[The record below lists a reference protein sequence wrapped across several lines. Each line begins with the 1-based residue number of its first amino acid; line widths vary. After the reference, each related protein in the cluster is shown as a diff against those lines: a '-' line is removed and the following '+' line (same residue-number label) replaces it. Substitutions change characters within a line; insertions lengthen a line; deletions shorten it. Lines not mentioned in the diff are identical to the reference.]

1 MNEKTFKN
9 KMFSFLKMFKKGSI
23 GTKLSFFIMGSGNI
37 YHKQYIK
44 GFIFL
49 TFQILFN
56 LFMFLS
62 IKVNNTPLG
71 FKALKNL
78 LTLGSNQGNIFEN
91 ADDSRLMLLFG
102 LITIAV
108 IIFYNVIYIYNIKS
122 SYKSDLLVLKG
133 KKPPTFYEDIK
144 SLLDERF
151 YILLL
156 IPSSILVI
164 IFTIL
169 PTIFM
174 ILIAFTDFGDPSS
187 NTVEYFFNWVGF
199 KNFKQIFMLTG
210 QLSRF
215 PSILIWTFI
224 WAFLATFSCY
234 FGGILLALL
243 INKKGIK
250 FKKMWRTIFI
260 LTIAVPQFVSLLSVR
275 NILGTYGPFNQLLI
289 NFNFI
294 EKPIEFLGNVSIDKA
309 YIAKISIIV
318 INFWI
323 GVPYTMLMTSG
334 ILLNI
339 PKDLY
344 EAATIDG
351 ANKTKMFRKITFP
364 YILFVTGPY
373 LISSFVG
380 NITSF
385 NIIYLLTGGNP
396 SYGDMSKAGATDL
409 LVTWLYKLTID
420 EGIYNIG
427 SIISIMTFLI
437 TASITLIAY
446 RNSKSYKQ
454 EDTFQ

>member
-1 MNEKTFKN
+1 MALKTFKN
-9 KMFSFLKMFKKGSI
+9 NMISFLNKIKRGSI

-44 GFIFL
+44 GFLYL
-49 TFQILFN
+49 TIQILFFV
-56 LFMFLS
+56 FMF
-62 IKVNNTPLG
+62 IPFKINNTPLG

-78 LTLGSNQGNIFEN
+78 ITLGDNQGDIFVN

-102 LITIAV
+102 LITIGI
-108 IIFYNVIYIYNIKS
+108 IIFYVVIWISNINS
-122 SYKSDLLVLKG
+122 SLKSDELVLKG
-133 KKPPTFYEDIK
+133 KKPLKFMDDIK

-156 IPSSILVI
+156 TPVSIAVL

-174 ILIAFTDFGDPSS
+174 ILIAFTDFGDPSK
-187 NTVEYFFNWVGF
+187 NTIEYFFNWVGF
-199 KNFKQIFMLTG
+199 KNFMQAFALKG
-210 QLSRF
+210 QLNRF
-215 PSILIWTFI
+215 PSILLWTFV
-224 WAFLATFSCY
+224 WAFFATFSCY
-234 FGGILLALL
+234 FGGIILALL

-250 FKKMWRTIFI
+250 LKKMWRTIFI
-260 LTIAVPQFVSLLSVR
+260 LTIAIPQFVSLLAAR
-275 NILGTYGPFNQLLI
+275 NILGIYGPFNQLLLNLNI
-289 NFNFI
+289 I
-294 EKPIEFLGNVSIDKA
+294 DRPLEFLGNVSIDKS
-309 YIAKISIIV
+309 YIAKISIIA

-351 ANKTKMFRKITFP
+351 ANKFKMFKKITFP
-364 YILFVTGPY
+364 YIVFVTSPY
-373 LISSFVG
+373 LISSFVN

-385 NIIYLLTGGNP
+385 NVIYLLTGGKP
-396 SYGDMSKAGATDL
+396 LYGDMSKAGATDL
-409 LVTWLYKLTID
+409 LVTWLYKLTIE
-420 EGIYNIG
+420 EGIYNVG
-427 SIISIMTFLI
+427 SIISIFTFLI
-437 TASITLIAY
+437 TATISLIAY